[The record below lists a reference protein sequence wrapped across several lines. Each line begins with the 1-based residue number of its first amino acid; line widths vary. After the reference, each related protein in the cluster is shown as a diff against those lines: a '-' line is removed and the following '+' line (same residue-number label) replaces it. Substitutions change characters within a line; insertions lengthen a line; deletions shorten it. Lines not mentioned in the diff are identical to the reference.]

1 MKTMKETHIQETKAK
16 EKWAFVSPCTYLP
29 LSQHQDG
36 GELDT
41 REKGA
46 GVGACLAPGD
56 CILFLLLQTTP
67 AERLS

>member
-1 MKTMKETHIQETKAK
+1 M
-16 EKWAFVSPCTYLP
+16 SPCTYLP

-41 REKGA
+41 KEKGA
-46 GVGACLAPGD
+46 GVGACLALGD

-67 AERLS
+67 TELLS